1 MSDLVYWLGNSLYLN
16 ITNKC
21 PNDCYFCIKNFSK
34 GVSEFNLVLNEEPSS
49 AKIIAKIQEH
59 YKKDLW
65 KEIVFCGFGEPLM
78 RMDCVLEVTKWIKK
92 NLKVKVRII
101 TTGQAYLLNKDRKVI
116 KELKEAGVDKM
127 SISLNAQDKET
138 YNRICCPKYENA
150 YQSIL
155 DFIKDAKKEFEV
167 EVTAVK
173 VPEVAISKV
182 EEIARN
188 MEVRFRER

>member
-16 ITNKC
+16 LTNRC
-21 PNDCYFCIKNFSK
+21 PNNCYFCIKNFSK
-34 GVSEFNLVLNEEPSS
+34 GVSGFNLVLDEEPSS

-92 NLKVKVRII
+92 NLKIKVRII

-116 KELKEAGVDKM
+116 KKLKEAGVDKM
-127 SISLNAQDKET
+127 SISLNAQDKDT
-138 YNRICCPKYENA
+138 YNRICCPK
-150 YQSIL
+150 
-155 DFIKDAKKEFEV
+155 
-167 EVTAVK
+167 
-173 VPEVAISKV
+173 
-182 EEIARN
+182 
-188 MEVRFRER
+188 